1 MKKYLVGGAIRD
13 ELLGLPIKEKDWV
26 VVGSDHSE
34 MINLGFKQV
43 GKNFPV
49 YLHPKSKE
57 EYALARK
64 ESKIG
69 KGHKEFKF
77 YTNKKISLKED
88 LKRRDLTINA
98 IARDDDGTIFDPY
111 GGLKDLKR
119 KRLQIISKAFFED
132 PLRLFRVARFKA
144 KLTHLKF
151 GLTKDTLSALKKIVN
166 GNEIDCLSGE
176 RIWEETQKSLKLKNS
191 SVYFTTLNKAKALD
205 LFKGLSSSYKK
216 NLRHLKKFDKYE
228 GRAIEKWAILNLNSN
243 NISET
248 ETRIRVPKN
257 FIRYRVHLTISKEL
271 VSKKNRPEQIL
282 NSLEKINLFRNKD
295 QFFQNLATL
304 YEVGLLNKKKLMNW
318 TKLAKKLC
326 KIKVIISDLKPKEIG
341 KKLKED
347 RLKQI
352 IKYKDVI

>member
-98 IARDDDGTIFDPY
+98 IARDDNGTIFDPY

-151 GLTKDTLSALKKIVN
+151 GLTKDTV
-166 GNEIDCLSGE
+166 
-176 RIWEETQKSLKLKNS
+176 
-191 SVYFTTLNKAKALD
+191 
-205 LFKGLSSSYKK
+205 
-216 NLRHLKKFDKYE
+216 
-228 GRAIEKWAILNLNSN
+228 
-243 NISET
+243 
-248 ETRIRVPKN
+248 
-257 FIRYRVHLTISKEL
+257 
-271 VSKKNRPEQIL
+271 
-282 NSLEKINLFRNKD
+282 
-295 QFFQNLATL
+295 
-304 YEVGLLNKKKLMNW
+304 
-318 TKLAKKLC
+318 
-326 KIKVIISDLKPKEIG
+326 
-341 KKLKED
+341 
-347 RLKQI
+347 
-352 IKYKDVI
+352 